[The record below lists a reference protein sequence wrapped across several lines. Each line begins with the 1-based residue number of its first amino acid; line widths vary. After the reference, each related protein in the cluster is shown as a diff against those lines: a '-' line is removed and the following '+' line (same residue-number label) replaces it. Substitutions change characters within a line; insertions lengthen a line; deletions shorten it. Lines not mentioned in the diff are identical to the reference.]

1 MLSYN
6 ELKPGILFIVD
17 GQPYEVLESEFLRM
31 QQRKPVMK
39 TKIKSLVSGKI
50 IDRSFQPSDQF
61 EEAEVEKFSVKFL
74 YAHREEFWFC
84 ELDNPPKSPTA
95 TGGPAKGL
103 GAKNR
108 FILKSEIIGDMAK
121 FLKPNM
127 EISAIKFNDKI
138 LNIDLPIKV
147 DYKVVEAPPAIRG
160 DTAQGGTKV
169 VVIETGAKIN
179 VPLFINEG
187 DVIRINTQTASYVER
202 AEKS

>member
-6 ELKPGILFIVD
+6 ELKPGVLFILD
-17 GQPYEVLESEFLRM
+17 GQPWEILESEFLRM

-39 TKIKSLVSGKI
+39 TKIKSLISGKI
-50 IDRSFQPSDQF
+50 VDRSFQPSDTF
-61 EEAEVEKFSVKFL
+61 EEADIERLSVKFL

-84 ELDNPPKSPTA
+84 DLEDV
-95 TGGPAKGL
+95 
-103 GAKNR
+103 KNR
-108 FILKSEIIGDMAK
+108 FILKSEILGDMGK

-127 EISAIKFNDKI
+127 EISAIKFGDKI
-138 LNIDLPIKV
+138 LTIELPIKV

-169 VVIETGAKIN
+169 VVIETGAKVS

-187 DVIRINTQTASYVER
+187 DIIKVNTQTGQYFER
-202 AEKS
+202 VEKS